1 MLIKNQI
8 EAQYKNF
15 VDSLSIEYAELYS
28 DFDNEKL
35 RILFSTLH
43 RDMISSFHYMNERL
57 PTKNDTA
64 HFWAEPSR
72 TLLKAIESTESLYR
86 TLKNSKYEFYIN
98 EYYQKVINDCKQFLK
113 RSGGSIIPPQMDKIE
128 LYYILPIFIPQ
139 NSVVIN
145 NTSSTKYSNLV
156 LIGEGS
162 YACVYKYHDDFY
174 NKNFVLK
181 RAKKELDNKELER
194 FSREFET
201 MKQLVSPYIVEV
213 YNYDKDKNEYIMEY
227 MDCSLYDYIQKH
239 NAKLAPEQRKNI
251 ATQIL
256 KAFSY
261 LHSKNILH
269 RDISLK
275 NILIKKYEHIIV
287 VKVSDFGLVKLPQSH
302 LTSANTDFKGS
313 LNDPALQHEG
323 FDNYGL
329 YHEIYALTQVLYYIY
344 TGKVNLSKI
353 PDEELKK
360 FVLKGMNSDKSQRFD
375 SVADLFKAFN
385 QLFTH

>member
-15 VDSLSIEYAELYS
+15 VDSLSNEYVELYS

-43 RDMISSFHYMNERL
+43 RDMISSFHVMNERL

-86 TLKNSKYEFYIN
+86 TLKNSKYEFCIN

-145 NTSSTKYSNLV
+145 NISSTKYSNLV
-156 LIGEGS
+156 LLGEGS
-162 YACVYKYHDDFY
+162 YACVYKYYDDFY
-174 NKNFVLK
+174 NKNFALK
-181 RAKKELDNKELER
+181 RAKKDLDNKELER

-275 NILIKKYEHIIV
+275 NILVKKYEHIIV

-302 LTSANTDFKGS
+302 LTSTNTDFKGS

-329 YHEIYALTQVLYYIY
+329 HHEIYALTQVLYYIY
-344 TGKVNLSKI
+344 TGKVNFSKI
-353 PDEELKK
+353 PDEKLKK

-375 SVADLFKAFN
+375 SVADLFNAFN

>member
-8 EAQYKNF
+8 EAQYKKF
-15 VDSLSIEYAELYS
+15 VDNLSIEYVELYS

-35 RILFSTLH
+35 RILFSTLY
-43 RDMISSFHYMNERL
+43 RDMISSFDTMNERL
-57 PTKNDTA
+57 PTKNNFA
-64 HFWAEPSR
+64 LFWAEPSR
-72 TLLKAIESTESLYR
+72 TLLKVIESTESLYR
-86 TLKNSKYEFYIN
+86 TLKNSKYGFCIN
-98 EYYQKVINDCKQFLK
+98 EYYQQVINDCKQFLK

-145 NTSSTKYSNLV
+145 NSSSTKHFNLV

-162 YACVYKYHDDFY
+162 YAYVYKYHDDFY

-181 RAKKELDNKELER
+181 RAKKDLDNKELER
-194 FSREFET
+194 FSQEFET
-201 MKQLVSPYIVEV
+201 MNQLVSPYIVEV

-239 NAKLAPEQRKNI
+239 NAKLALEQRKNI

-275 NILIKKYEHIIV
+275 NILVKKYEHLIV
-287 VKVSDFGLVKLPQSH
+287 VKISDFGLVKLPHSH

-323 FDNYGL
+323 FDNYSL
-329 YHEIYALTQVLYYIY
+329 CHEIYALTQVLYYIY
-344 TGKVNLSKI
+344 TGKVNIGKI
-353 PDEELKK
+353 SDEKLKN
-360 FVLKGMNSDKSQRFD
+360 FILKGMNPTASKRFD
-375 SVADLFKAFN
+375 SVAVLLKAFN